1 MYLWHGRVLSKTIL
15 RLKAIQYPITDSV
28 TENVLPLYARVDVV
42 RPKELCVGLNGIGAY
57 WLKLCVPVS
66 SFIALQR

>member
-1 MYLWHGRVLSKTIL
+1 M
-15 RLKAIQYPITDSV
+15 DSV